1 MIEKLYSDCQK
12 ELLHFALGMTGGNV
26 DFAEELVQEAFLRAM
41 LHKELLAGLEEG
53 QQKSWLYRT
62 TKNAYVDRIRHNSF
76 EQVTADIPE
85 ILQEPTA
92 YTDLEWQEVL
102 EALPDMEGVLFH
114 MRYLEGYNS
123 KQIGELFHIPPGTVR
138 SKLSSARKHLRI
150 LIGGKK
156 NV

>member
-1 MIEKLYSDCQK
+1 MIEKLYSGCQK
-12 ELLHFALGMTGGNV
+12 ELLHFALSMTGGNV

-41 LHKELLAGLEEG
+41 LHKELLSELEEG

-62 TKNAYVDRIRHNSF
+62 VKNAYVDRIRHNAF
-76 EQVTADIPE
+76 EQVTSDIPE
-85 ILQEPTA
+85 VLQESEA
-92 YTDLEWQEVL
+92 YTDLEWQEL
-102 EALPDMEGVLFH
+102 LKALPDLEGVLFQ

-123 KQIGELFHIPPGTVR
+123 KQIGELFHLPPGTVR
-138 SKLSSARKHLRI
+138 SKLSLARKHLKI